1 MIVERDNY
9 GRYNVRGTAGDGQ
22 DGWDIQ
28 VWLEGSNQDGPE
40 DHRFRVVN
48 GTVINSGIEER
59 EQEAVLTLIEQWEDR
74 LPLMVASPT
83 RSSEKPRDDIP

>member
-40 DHRFRVVN
+40 DHRFRVMN
-48 GTVINSGIEER
+48 GTVIDPSIDER
-59 EQEAVLTLIEQWEDR
+59 EQEAVLALIEQWEDK
-74 LPLMVASPT
+74 LPLMVASPIRT
-83 RSSEKPRDDIP
+83 AEKPRNDMH